1 METIQI
7 DKDIKVLYITAT
19 SFPDGVMAAHQ
30 QLHALVPNAAQ
41 RRLFGLSRPENGGE
55 IVYKAAADE
64 IQPGEAEKLNIDTI
78 TLKKGNYACITI
90 TNYMKDIPA
99 IGDAFQQ
106 LIALPNIDPQ
116 GYCVE
121 WYLND
126 KDVKCM
132 VRIAD

>member
-7 DKDIKVLYITAT
+7 DKDIRVLYITAI

-30 QLHALVPNAAQ
+30 QLHALLPNATQ
-41 RRLFGLSRPENGGE
+41 RRLFGLSRPENGGQ
-55 IVYKAAADE
+55 IIYKAAAE
-64 IQPGEAEKLNIDTI
+64 ELHPGEAEELKCDSMII
-78 TLKKGNYACITI
+78 KKGNYACITI
-90 TNYMKDIPA
+90 NNYMKDIPA
-99 IGDAFQQ
+99 INNAFQQ
-106 LIALPNIDPQ
+106 LTALPDIDPQ

>member
-7 DKDIKVLYITAT
+7 DKDIRVLYITAI

-30 QLHALVPNAAQ
+30 QLHALLPNATQ

-55 IVYKAAADE
+55 IIYKAAAE
-64 IQPGEAEKLNIDTI
+64 ELHPGEAEELKCGSMII
-78 TLKKGNYACITI
+78 KKGNYACITI
-90 TNYMKDIPA
+90 NNYMKDIPA
-99 IGDAFQQ
+99 INNAFQQ
-106 LIALPNIDPQ
+106 LTALPDIDPQ